1 MTSDLVL
8 VSFLYICIN
17 ILLLR
22 IMLKGYKFL
31 EYVAVVIGIIYII
44 SIFCLIYSFYLERS
58 MC

>member
-17 ILLLR
+17 VLLLR

-31 EYVAVVIGIIYII
+31 EYIAVVIGLIYIVL
-44 SIFCLIYSFYLERS
+44 IFCLIFT
-58 MC
+58 

>member
-1 MTSDLVL
+1 MTSVLVL
-8 VSFLYICIN
+8 LSFLYMCIN

-44 SIFCLIYSFYLERS
+44 SIFCLIFI
-58 MC
+58 

>member
-8 VSFLYICIN
+8 LSFLYMCIN

-22 IMLKGYKFL
+22 MKLEGYKFL

-44 SIFCLIYSFYLERS
+44 LIFCLIFT
-58 MC
+58 

>member
-31 EYVAVVIGIIYII
+31 EYIAVVIGLIYIVL
-44 SIFCLIYSFYLERS
+44 IFCLIFT
-58 MC
+58 